1 MHQGYD
7 MAELVLIRVEHDFL
21 NNLIHI
27 IERLKEGC
35 NHDEQQNLFC
45 DNDFNV
51 IKRLWVFQ

>member
-27 IERLKEGC
+27 LERLKEGC
-35 NHDEQQNLFC
+35 NNDEQQNLFC
-45 DNDFNV
+45 DNDFHL
-51 IKRLWVFQ
+51 IKKP